1 MPTFFNSTADAAEA
15 FESLRGLAHAS
26 RTFDQPAQMYGVV
39 GDLSSGMR
47 SPRQVL
53 EQLVGV
59 HEQKVAHTFNES
71 GDHIAGVRDAMA
83 NGGTSRKVS
92 IGYLNVTKRDGFGRE
107 TRIVGPDPER
117 ATLVK
122 WAVRACATGALD
134 YPADAVQP
142 VLHGQHLLA
151 GRDPRRHPRTASSPP
166 KSGSEFSRC
175 SPRTGP
181 PGGRPRLTT
190 TTSSAACTAAGV
202 GRLHMTAR
210 HER

>member
-151 GRDPRRHPRTASSPP
+151 GRDPRRHPRTARRHQNLVQSSAGAHRAPDLRGEDPGSPP
-166 KSGSEFSRC
+166 LPQAQRVLRRVWVAS
-175 SPRTGP
+175 T
-181 PGGRPRLTT
+181 
-190 TTSSAACTAAGV
+190 
-202 GRLHMTAR
+202 
-210 HER
+210 